1 MSLFV
6 NPVIRVALDALAE
19 RQRVIARNV
28 ANIHTPGYIA
38 GVVDFEGALSQAV
51 GDVEDGSADVESL
64 DLSRVA
70 TYGISL
76 NTPGLNGNNV
86 SLETET
92 LSGTETNL
100 RYQLALRAVE
110 GRINGMRDVIR
121 SA

>member
-51 GDVEDGSADVESL
+51 GDGGSADLEGL
-64 DLSRVA
+64 DLSRVT
-70 TYGISL
+70 TYGVSM

-86 SLETET
+86 SLENET

-110 GRINGMRDVIR
+110 GRITAMRDVIR